1 MFGNLCKWF
10 PILFVWNLS
19 TLKKPANMISLYL
32 KPKSMP
38 TPQNPHSLLPLVFT
52 LRKCHL
58 SSNSTRPLHDET
70 HIIHIYQYIDIYSR
84 CSTFSNDARVS
95 SGLPHGSRSHTPSCD
110 FATQPNEASEFA
122 VSSWLFTH
130 LNISQQVQYSARST
144 GLRVF
149 CVGNSCF
156 LRRWLVF
163 VFFATVP
170 VGGVFCN
177 GGGCF
182 LRRSWWEGMFFAT
195 AGHVFCIGRVC
206 FLRWWCFLRR

>member
-1 MFGNLCKWF
+1 MSQVRRSRDFSHGQNHGKREHESDEFCTQIFILIGRHQESRLLQITHGKLRVVTFFWGVCLVNLTNAIWF
-10 PILFVWNLS
+10 ESFIKSKPIS
-19 TLKKPANMISLYL
+19 
-32 KPKSMP
+32 
-38 TPQNPHSLLPLVFT
+38 
-52 LRKCHL
+52 
-58 SSNSTRPLHDET
+58 
-70 HIIHIYQYIDIYSR
+70 
-84 CSTFSNDARVS
+84 
-95 SGLPHGSRSHTPSCD
+95 
-110 FATQPNEASEFA
+110 
-122 VSSWLFTH
+122 
-130 LNISQQVQYSARST
+130 

-163 VFFATVP
+163 VFFATVA

-206 FLRWWCFLRR
+206 FLRRWCFLRR

>member
-1 MFGNLCKWF
+1 MRIPWQNAW
-10 PILFVWNLS
+10 ILVGLGSDPNSFMHKFTQIVSLPFCLVPHQKIS
-19 TLKKPANMISLYL
+19 HKK
-32 KPKSMP
+32 
-38 TPQNPHSLLPLVFT
+38 
-52 LRKCHL
+52 
-58 SSNSTRPLHDET
+58 
-70 HIIHIYQYIDIYSR
+70 
-84 CSTFSNDARVS
+84 
-95 SGLPHGSRSHTPSCD
+95 
-110 FATQPNEASEFA
+110 
-122 VSSWLFTH
+122 
-130 LNISQQVQYSARST
+130 NI

-156 LRRWLVF
+156 LRRWLVL

-206 FLRWWCFLRR
+206 FLRRWCFLRR

>member
-1 MFGNLCKWF
+1 MKSLHFQAPPDDHLFLSLWVGSEQPWA
-10 PILFVWNLS
+10 ILMQDRHLGLLTPFSVRPQHRPSLS
-19 TLKKPANMISLYL
+19 TSPFSGADNWGQTTWQSYPCKAPDSLGAL
-32 KPKSMP
+32 DATVHSQLP
-38 TPQNPHSLLPLVFT
+38 TIQIPHS
-52 LRKCHL
+52 
-58 SSNSTRPLHDET
+58 SW
-70 HIIHIYQYIDIYSR
+70 II
-84 CSTFSNDARVS
+84 
-95 SGLPHGSRSHTPSCD
+95 
-110 FATQPNEASEFA
+110 
-122 VSSWLFTH
+122 
-130 LNISQQVQYSARST
+130 

-156 LRRWLVF
+156 LRRWLVL

-206 FLRWWCFLRR
+206 FLRRWCFLRR

>member
-1 MFGNLCKWF
+1 MQ
-10 PILFVWNLS
+10 ILDL
-19 TLKKPANMISLYL
+19 
-32 KPKSMP
+32 
-38 TPQNPHSLLPLVFT
+38 
-52 LRKCHL
+52 
-58 SSNSTRPLHDET
+58 
-70 HIIHIYQYIDIYSR
+70 
-84 CSTFSNDARVS
+84 
-95 SGLPHGSRSHTPSCD
+95 SGLVD
-110 FATQPNEASEFA
+110 
-122 VSSWLFTH
+122 
-130 LNISQQVQYSARST
+130 

-156 LRRWLVF
+156 LRRWLVL

-206 FLRWWCFLRR
+206 FLRRWCFLRR

>member
-1 MFGNLCKWF
+1 MAQKAESEEELLGT
-10 PILFVWNLS
+10 WNGH
-19 TLKKPANMISLYL
+19 TEYIYVTKKP
-32 KPKSMP
+32 
-38 TPQNPHSLLPLVFT
+38 LVT
-52 LRKCHL
+52 SYVSVW
-58 SSNSTRPLHDET
+58 SSRFSTRTSWSWGVRYRNLFPVFGKVNIRQLSVLAASPIVYQCLVSGFDRSNET
-70 HIIHIYQYIDIYSR
+70 YS
-84 CSTFSNDARVS
+84 V
-95 SGLPHGSRSHTPSCD
+95 
-110 FATQPNEASEFA
+110 
-122 VSSWLFTH
+122 
-130 LNISQQVQYSARST
+130 

-156 LRRWLVF
+156 LRRWLVL